1 MTSSAD
7 YYRDNVTWVGS
18 LDRRLS
24 ALADLVAAERPALTL
39 DLGCGEGVLLDA
51 LASCLPRSRCWWAW
65 TSSERPR
72 ARRGAV

>member
-1 MTSSAD
+1 MTSPPE

-24 ALADLVAAERPALTL
+24 AISDIVVTQRPTRVL

-51 LASCLPRSRCWWAW
+51 LASRKACCWMRWPRGYLPRRC
-65 TSSERPR
+65 
-72 ARRGAV
+72 